1 MTVPEQEGVIRIGT
15 PLRDAAVDPRPGDAS
30 VPTNAGLADPH
41 SPLVVAPEALTRQE
55 QAYVAQTRDEDRRG
69 AQAG

>member
-1 MTVPEQEGVIRIGT
+1 MTEQEGVIRIGA

-55 QAYVAQTRDEDRRG
+55 QAYAAQVQEEGSRG
-69 AQAG
+69 AEAG

>member
-1 MTVPEQEGVIRIGT
+1 MSDDVIQIGA

-41 SPLVVAPEALTRQE
+41 SPYVVAPEALTRQE
-55 QAYVAQTRDEDRRG
+55 QDHS
-69 AQAG
+69 AQARSDAAGGTG